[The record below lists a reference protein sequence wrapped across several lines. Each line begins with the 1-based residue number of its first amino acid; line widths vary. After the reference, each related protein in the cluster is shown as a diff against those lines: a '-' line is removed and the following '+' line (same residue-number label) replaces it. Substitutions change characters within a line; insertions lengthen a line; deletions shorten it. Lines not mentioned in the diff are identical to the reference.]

1 MEENKQ
7 EEKKGKK
14 ALRTLAIVAITVG
27 ICYEI
32 FGRKNQDVKQAC
44 SWVKGKIQ
52 SKKSTPNVVENRNSN
67 ISQDR
72 PQNNNGGGNWNN
84 KRKN

>member
-1 MEENKQ
+1 MENKQ

-14 ALRTLAIVAITVG
+14 ALKTLAIVAITVG

-52 SKKSTPNVVENRNSN
+52 SKKSTPNVVENKNNN
-67 ISQDR
+67 ISQNHQ
-72 PQNNNGGGNWNN
+72 QNNKGGGDWNN

>member
-1 MEENKQ
+1 MENKQ

-14 ALRTLAIVAITVG
+14 ALKTLALIAITVG

-44 SWVKGKIQ
+44 TWVKGKIQ
-52 SKKSTPNVVENRNSN
+52 SKKSTPNVVENRNN
-67 ISQDR
+67 NT
-72 PQNNNGGGNWNN
+72 QNHQQGGSGNWNNN